1 MLTIENV
8 GVVVVAAAAILSSCG
23 RIVLIAG
30 SVGCII
36 NRKLLDVKESFMT
49 ICVLE

>member
-1 MLTIENV
+1 MLTVEIV
-8 GVVVVAAAAILSSCG
+8 GVVVVAAILSTCG
-23 RIVLIAG
+23 GIVIIAG